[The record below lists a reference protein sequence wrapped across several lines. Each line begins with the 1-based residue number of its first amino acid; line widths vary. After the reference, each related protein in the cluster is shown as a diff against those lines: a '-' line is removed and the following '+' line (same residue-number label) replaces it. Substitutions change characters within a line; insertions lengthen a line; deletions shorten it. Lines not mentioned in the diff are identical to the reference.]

1 VLLALDASFGLSQL
15 LALLRKAGGDGG
27 GGKEGWTRK
36 KVEKRVRKMVAGGV
50 FQWERVFEGAGKVEE
65 AATGCEGGTRGREEV
80 PVKME
85 ICSGTGDWVV
95 AQEPQKKKSL
105 SYIDL
110 I

>member
-1 VLLALDASFGLSQL
+1 M
-15 LALLRKAGGDGG
+15 
-27 GGKEGWTRK
+27 
-36 KVEKRVRKMVAGGV
+36 EKRVRRMVEGGV
-50 FQWERVFEGAGKVEE
+50 FQWERVFEGVEKVAE

-95 AQEPQKKKSL
+95 AQALSHTKSPIY
-105 SYIDL
+105 SDL